1 MQKRFTPRILAAAL
15 AAMASGGAWASGFQL
30 LEQNGSGIATAYAGS
45 AAIAE
50 NASTIFFNP
59 AGMTKLAARE
69 FSVGLDAVRPSFKF
83 SDNGTIITPATG
95 TGTGDAGDWN
105 YIPNAYLSW
114 ALNKDVYLG
123 IGFSAPFGLKTD
135 YDPTW
140 VGRFQSISFDIKTY
154 NINPSIAWRVN
165 DKVSLGFGVN
175 WQRMEAKYQRYA
187 AVGMPPF
194 TNSADNAMVQ
204 NTKVV
209 LDADDDSWGWNAGVL
224 FDLSPTMRLGISY
237 RSTVKHTLEGTLTSS
252 NQAVSPNVNA
262 KGEIEL
268 PDTLIFSVSQKL
280 DDRWTMLGD
289 LSWTGWSSVKKV
301 DIIRTSGA
309 APGSI
314 AQTLDTDF
322 RDTWRVAL
330 GGIYHY
336 SADWDLRFGIAYDQT
351 PVRNDQKRLTSLP
364 DNDRLWI
371 AFGGQKKIGR
381 DGKLDLGAAYLYV
394 RDTKIDNNQLA
405 AGRGWVKGSYDSS
418 VWILGAQYSQ
428 AF

>member
-1 MQKRFTPRILAAAL
+1 MQKAFTPRILAVAVAAL
-15 AAMASGGAWASGFQL
+15 ASGSVWASGFQL
-30 LEQNGSGIATAYAGS
+30 LEQNGSGISTAYAGS

-69 FSVGLDAVRPSFKF
+69 FSVGLDAVRPSFEF
-83 SDNGTIITPATG
+83 SDKGTIISPATG

-105 YIPNAYLSW
+105 FIPNAYLAW
-114 ALNKDVYLG
+114 ALNKDLSLG
-123 IGFSAPFGLKTD
+123 VGLSAPFGLKTE

-154 NINPSIAWRVN
+154 NINPSIAWKVN
-165 DKVSLGFGVN
+165 EKVSLGFGIN
-175 WQRMEAKYQRYA
+175 WQRMEAEYQRYA
-187 AVGMPPF
+187 AVAHPSIP
-194 TNSADNAMVQ
+194 ALNAIVQ

-209 LDADDDSWGWNAGVL
+209 LNADDDSWGWNAGVL
-224 FDLSPTMRLGISY
+224 FDLSPSMRLGISY
-237 RSTVKHTLEGTLTSS
+237 RSTIKHTLEGTLKST
-252 NQAVSPNVNA
+252 NQSVSPDVNA

-268 PDTLIFSVSQKL
+268 PDTLIFSVVQKL

-301 DIIRTSGA
+301 DIIRTSGT
-309 APGSI
+309 APGSV

-322 RDTWRVAL
+322 RNTWRVAL
-330 GGIYHY
+330 GGIYRY
-336 SADWDLRFGIAYDQT
+336 NADWDLRFGIAYDQT
-351 PVRNDQKRLTSLP
+351 PVRNAQKRLTSLP
-364 DNDRLWI
+364 DNDRLWFS
-371 AFGGQKKIGR
+371 FGAQRKFGK

-394 RDTKIDNNQLA
+394 RDTDIDNNQSAL
-405 AGRGWVKGSYDSS
+405 GRGWVKGSYDSS
-418 VWILGAQYSQ
+418 VLILGAQYSQ

>member
-1 MQKRFTPRILAAAL
+1 MQKRFKLKLIAALVAAAPVG
-15 AAMASGGAWASGFQL
+15 AAWASGFQL

-45 AAIAE
+45 AAIAD

-59 AGMTKLAARE
+59 AGMTKLQARE

-83 SDNGTIITPATG
+83 SNNGTIITPATG
-95 TGTGDAGDWN
+95 TGTGDAGDWS
-105 YIPNAYLSW
+105 YIPNGYLSW

-123 IGFSAPFGLKTD
+123 IGLSAPFGLKTD

-154 NINPSIAWRVN
+154 NINPSIAWKVN

-175 WQRMEAKYQRYA
+175 WQRMEAEYQRYA
-187 AVGMPPF
+187 AVI
-194 TNSADNAMVQ
+194 NSATQ

-224 FDLSPTMRLGISY
+224 FDLSPATRIGISY
-237 RSTVKHTLEGTLTSS
+237 RSAIKHTLEGTLKFSGPAAQS
-252 NQAVSPNVNA
+252 NALMTDVNA
-262 KGEIEL
+262 KGEIKL
-268 PDTLIFSVSQKL
+268 PDTLILSVVQKL

-289 LSWTGWSSVKKV
+289 LSWTGWSSVNKV
-301 DIIRTSGA
+301 DIIRTSGVLN
-309 APGSI
+309 GST

-322 RDTWRVAL
+322 RDTWRVAF
-330 GGIYHY
+330 GGIYQY

-351 PVRNDQKRLTSLP
+351 PVKNAQKRLTSLP
-364 DNDRLWI
+364 DNDRLWLS
-371 AFGGQKKIGR
+371 FGGQRKFGK
-381 DGKLDLGAAYLYV
+381 DAKLDLGAAYLYV
-394 RDTKIDNNQLA
+394 KDTAIDNNQTLS
-405 AGRGWVKGSYDSS
+405 GRGWVKGSYDSS

>member
-1 MQKRFTPRILAAAL
+1 MQKGFTPRMLAAAVASAL
-15 AAMASGGAWASGFQL
+15 ASGGAWASGFQL
-30 LEQNGSGIATAYAGS
+30 LEQNGSGIGAAYAGS

-69 FSVGLDAVRPSFKF
+69 FSVGLDAVRPSFEF
-83 SDNGTIITPATG
+83 SNNGTIIAPATG
-95 TGTGDAGDWN
+95 TGSGDAGDWN

-114 ALNKDVYLG
+114 ALNDAVYLG
-123 IGFSAPFGLKTD
+123 IGLSAPFGLNTE
-135 YDPTW
+135 YDPGW
-140 VGRFQSISFDIKTY
+140 VGRFQSIKFDIKTY
-154 NINPSIAWRVN
+154 NINPSIAWKVN
-165 DKVSLGFGVN
+165 DKVALGFGIN
-175 WQRMEAKYQRYA
+175 WQRMEAEYQRYA
-187 AVGMPPF
+187 AVINPF
-194 TNSADNAMVQ
+194 TQ

-209 LDADDDSWGWNAGVL
+209 LNADDDSWGWNAGVL

-237 RSTVKHTLEGTLTSS
+237 RSTIKHTLEGTLKSS
-252 NQAVSPNVNA
+252 NQLVSPDVNA

-268 PDTLIFSVSQKL
+268 PDTLIFSVAQKL

-309 APGSI
+309 SPGSV

-322 RDTWRVAL
+322 RNTWRVAL
-330 GGIYHY
+330 GGIYRY
-336 SADWDLRFGIAYDQT
+336 NADWDLRLGIAYDQT
-351 PVRNDQKRLTSLP
+351 PVRNAQKRLTSLP
-364 DNDRLWI
+364 DNDRLWLS
-371 AFGGQKKIGR
+371 FGAQRKFGK

-405 AGRGWVKGSYDSS
+405 SGRGWVKGSYDSY
-418 VWILGAQYSQ
+418 VLILGAQYSQ
-428 AF
+428 SF